1 MTTFKPNML
10 PALIGSLPLL
20 DHDEAIHMVFES
32 TPEIPLWVQLPAHPK
47 EGMMVQFLDGIPG
60 IVKKDDRIFIDS
72 SRPTFEDETLKF
84 YEDYLMV
91 TEGNLPLDNTRFAL
105 NPESATGFFKLLEV
119 IKKTPALPVALK
131 GQVTGPVTLATGLTD
146 QNKRALFYDKT
157 LLDLVVKTLAVK
169 ARFQIEKFLQYGIPA
184 IVFIDEPGLAGFG
197 TSAFT
202 SISSQDVNQV
212 LGEVIEAIHLAGGL
226 AGVHVCANTDW
237 SLILDSTADIV
248 SFDAYGFFDR
258 LSLYKESLKGFLNQ
272 GRILAWG
279 IVPTSNGKQIDAETS
294 SSLAEKLETKIAH
307 LESIGIK
314 RQKILSQSLV
324 TPSCGT
330 GSLAPHHAL
339 KVLEMTR
346 AVSSRFRSQV

>member
-1 MTTFKPNML
+1 ML

-60 IVKKDDRIFIDS
+60 VVKEDDRIFIDS
-72 SRPTFEDETLKF
+72 SRPTFEDEMLEF

-91 TEGNLPLDNTRFAL
+91 AEGNLPLDSTRFAL
-105 NPESATGFFKLLEV
+105 NPESTPGFFKLLDV
-119 IKKTPALPVALK
+119 IKKASDLPIAIK
-131 GQVTGPVTLATGLTD
+131 GQVTGPITLATGLTD
-146 QNKRALFYDKT
+146 QNRRALFYDKT
-157 LLDLVVKTLAVK
+157 LLDLVVKTLALK
-169 ARFQIEKFLQYGIPA
+169 ARFQVERFLQNGIPA

-212 LGEVIEAIHLAGGL
+212 LGEVIEAIHQAGGL
-226 AGVHVCANTDW
+226 AGVHICANTDW
-237 SLILDSTADIV
+237 SLVLDSDADIL
-248 SFDAYGFFDR
+248 SFDAYAFFDR
-258 LSLYKESLKGFLNQ
+258 LSLYQDALKGFLDQ

-279 IVPTSNGKQIDAETS
+279 IVPTSESKQIDAETPDNLTS
-294 SSLAEKLETKIAH
+294 MLQSQIAH
-307 LESIGIK
+307 LESLGVE

-330 GSLAPHHAL
+330 GSLSRHHAL

-346 AVSSRFRSQV
+346 TVSSGIRSL